1 MSAAV
6 IGRMA
11 APHLHVMT
19 FNVRRRIDGPTW
31 PPADRWKVRSPRVE
45 RLLRTEQPTLVGVQE
60 ALPDQAL
67 LMRTALGESYRS
79 VGRGRGREGRGEGC
93 PIVFDDARLELLDSA
108 QLALS
113 DTPGVTGSRSWGN
126 QVPRILVEA
135 VFRDRATSAQFTVV
149 NTHLDVFSRRAR
161 VRGAEM
167 VRQRVTAS
175 ARPAIVLGDLNAPPD
190 SPPARELLS
199 AGTLRDAWWVAL
211 SRATPEWG
219 TRPGYRQP
227 RIGGPRI
234 DWIAVTADIRVERV
248 AVNARTVLGGR
259 PSDHF
264 PMQAVLRLGIG
275 EGP

>member
-1 MSAAV
+1 
-6 IGRMA
+6 MA

-113 DTPGVTGSRSWGN
+113 DTPGVAGSRSWGN

-135 VFRDRATSAQFTVV
+135 VFRDRATSAEFTVV

-175 ARPAIVLGDLNAPPD
+175 ARPAIVLGDLNAPPG
-190 SPPARELLS
+190 SAPARELLS

-259 PSDHF
+259 PSDHL